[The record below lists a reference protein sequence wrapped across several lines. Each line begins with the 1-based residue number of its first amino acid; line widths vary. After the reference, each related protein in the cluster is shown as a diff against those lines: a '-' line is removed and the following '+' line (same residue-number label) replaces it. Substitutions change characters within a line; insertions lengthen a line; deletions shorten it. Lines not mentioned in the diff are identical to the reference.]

1 MSRIESKTSIGNALA
16 LQYDKTFNM
25 ITDGIEN
32 VSDELWN
39 LNKNDWRFAWNS
51 FHIVE
56 TISFYIHDDP
66 NEMKWG
72 ERAGINWK
80 KDKGDSL
87 IEKMNKI
94 TKDLVKSYIIDVKE
108 NLNQKFKNMSDA
120 KFLSKDKFGQNFS
133 SNLERHIYS
142 IRHAIFHAGELNK
155 TLRDNNE
162 KRINWQ

>member
-1 MSRIESKTSIGNALA
+1 MNSMDNKSSIGNALA
-16 LQYDKTFNM
+16 LQYDKIFNM
-25 ITDGIEN
+25 TTEGIDK
-32 VSDELWN
+32 VSEKLWK
-39 LNKNDWRFAWNS
+39 LYKNDWRYAWNS

-56 TISFYIHDDP
+56 TISYHLQDGP

-72 ERAGINWK
+72 ERAGINWE

-94 TKDLVKSYIIDVKE
+94 TKDLVKSYIIEVKE
-108 NLNQKFKNMSDA
+108 NLNQKFKNTSDA
-120 KFLSKDKFGQNFS
+120 EFLSKDEFGYFS

-162 KRINWQ
+162 KRIKWQ